1 VPEQNIKKEWKII
14 ELIKWSAHY
23 LKEKGVENPRT
34 SAEILLGF
42 VLNLKRI
49 DLYLNYDRILKEDEL
64 INFREVIKR
73 RAKKEPLQYITGST
87 EFMSLPFNVN
97 PTVFIPRPET
107 EILVENII
115 DISKERWKEKNVINI
130 LDIGTGCGNI
140 AVCLAKYIDNSKIF
154 AIDISDEILKIAEEN
169 AKLNSASDKI
179 NFKNL
184 SIFDAGQTEFK
195 DIHIVVSNPPYI
207 SLNDFPSLPDEVKLH
222 EPEKGLHDNS
232 DGLSFFKVICEK
244 SKHWLTTDGM
254 LFMEVGLGESEN
266 VCDIMKSSG
275 FSKIKI
281 LKDYQQIKRIVFCEN
296 KNN

>member
-1 VPEQNIKKEWKII
+1 MPEQNTKKEWKII
-14 ELIKWSAHY
+14 ELIYWSANY
-23 LKEKGVENPRT
+23 LKEKGVGNPRT

-64 INFREVIKR
+64 THFREVIKR
-73 RAKKEPLQYITGST
+73 RAKKEPTQYITGST

-97 PTVFIPRPET
+97 PAVFIPEPET

-154 AIDISDEILKIAEEN
+154 AIDVSDEILKIAEEN
-169 AKLNSASDKI
+169 VKLNSVEDKI
-179 NFKNL
+179 TLKNL
-184 SIFDAGQTEFK
+184 SIFDAGQTEFN

-207 SLNDFPSLPDEVKLH
+207 SLKDFPSLPDDVKLY
-222 EPEKGLHDNS
+222 EPEKSLHDNS

-244 SKHWLTTDGM
+244 SKNWLTDDGM
-254 LFMEVGLGESEN
+254 LFLEVGLGESKK
-266 VCDIMKSSG
+266 VYDIMKSFG
-275 FSKIKI
+275 FSRIKI
-281 LKDYQQIKRIVFCEN
+281 LKDYQQIERVVFCEN
-296 KNN
+296 VN

>member
-1 VPEQNIKKEWKII
+1 MPEQNTKKEWKII
-14 ELIKWSAHY
+14 ELINWSANY
-23 LKEKGVENPRT
+23 LKEKGVGNPRT

-49 DLYLNYDRILKEDEL
+49 DLYLNYNRILKEDEL

-73 RAKKEPLQYITGST
+73 RAKKEPIQYITGST
-87 EFMSLPFNVN
+87 EFISLPFNVN

-154 AIDISDEILKIAEEN
+154 AIDISDKILKIAEEN
-169 AKLNSASDKI
+169 AKLNSAADKI
-179 NFKNL
+179 MLKNL
-184 SIFDAGQTEFK
+184 SIFDASQTEFN

-207 SLNDFPSLPDEVKLH
+207 SLKDFPYLSDEVKLY
-222 EPEKGLHDNS
+222 EPEKGLHDS
-232 DGLSFFKVICEK
+232 ADGLSFFKVICEK
-244 SKHWLTTDGM
+244 SKDWLTTDGM
-254 LFMEVGLGESEN
+254 LFMEIGLGTSEK
-266 VCDIMKSSG
+266 VCDIIKSFG

-281 LKDYQQIKRIVFCEN
+281 LKDYQQIERVVFCEN
-296 KNN
+296 VN

>member
-1 VPEQNIKKEWKII
+1 MPEQNTKKEWKII
-14 ELIKWSAHY
+14 ELINWSANY
-23 LKEKGVENPRT
+23 LKEKGVGNPRT

-49 DLYLNYDRILKEDEL
+49 DLYLNYNRILKEDEL
-64 INFREVIKR
+64 TNFREVIKR
-73 RAKKEPLQYITGST
+73 RAKKEPIQYITGST
-87 EFMSLPFNVN
+87 EFISLPFNVN

-115 DISKERWKEKNVINI
+115 NISKERWKEKNVIDI

-154 AIDISDEILKIAEEN
+154 AIDISDKILKIAEEN
-169 AKLNSASDKI
+169 AKLNSTADKI
-179 NFKNL
+179 TFKNL
-184 SIFDAGQTEFK
+184 SIFDASQTEFN

-207 SLNDFPSLPDEVKLH
+207 SLKDFPYLSDEVKLY

-244 SKHWLTTDGM
+244 SKDWLTTDGM
-254 LFMEVGLGESEN
+254 LFMEIGLGTSEK
-266 VCDIMKSSG
+266 VCDIMKSFG

-281 LKDYQQIKRIVFCEN
+281 LKDYQQIERVVFCEN
-296 KNN
+296 AN

>member
-1 VPEQNIKKEWKII
+1 MPEQNTKKEWKII
-14 ELIKWSAHY
+14 ELIYWSANY
-23 LKEKGVENPRT
+23 LKEKGVGNSRT

-64 INFREVIKR
+64 ENFREVIKR
-73 RAKKEPLQYITGST
+73 RAKKEPTQYIIGST

-154 AIDISDEILKIAEEN
+154 AIDVSDEILKIAEEN
-169 AKLNSASDKI
+169 VKLNSVEDKI
-179 NFKNL
+179 TLKNL
-184 SIFDAGQTEFK
+184 SIFDAGQTEFN

-207 SLNDFPSLPDEVKLH
+207 SLKDFPFLSDEVKLY

-244 SKHWLTTDGM
+244 SKNWLTADGM
-254 LFMEVGLGESEN
+254 LFLEIGLGVSEK
-266 VCDIMKSSG
+266 VCDIMKSFG
-275 FSKIKI
+275 FSRIKI
-281 LKDYQQIKRIVFCEN
+281 LKDYQQIERVVFCEN
-296 KNN
+296 VN

>member
-1 VPEQNIKKEWKII
+1 MPEQNTKKEWKIV
-14 ELIKWSAHY
+14 ELINWSANY
-23 LKEKGVENPRT
+23 LKEKGVGNPRT

-49 DLYLNYDRILKEDEL
+49 DLYLNYNRILKEDEL
-64 INFREVIKR
+64 THFREVIKR
-73 RAKKEPLQYITGST
+73 RAKKEPTQYITGST

-115 DISKERWKEKNVINI
+115 NISKERWKEKNVINI

-154 AIDISDEILKIAEEN
+154 AIDVSDEILKIAEEN
-169 AKLNSASDKI
+169 VKLNSVADKI
-179 NFKNL
+179 LLKNL
-184 SIFDAGQTEFK
+184 SIFDAGQTEFN

-207 SLNDFPSLPDEVKLH
+207 SLKDFPYLSDEVKLY
-222 EPEKGLHDNS
+222 EPEEGLHDS
-232 DGLSFFKVICEK
+232 ADGLSFFKVICEK
-244 SKHWLTTDGM
+244 SKNWLTDDGM
-254 LFMEVGLGESEN
+254 LFMEVGLGESEK
-266 VCDIMKSSG
+266 VCDIMKSFG

-281 LKDYQQIKRIVFCEN
+281 LKDYQQIERVVFCEN
-296 KNN
+296 VN